1 MHDILSY
8 TAWPME
14 KFKSYG
20 LIHLSLLFIG
30 VTISVY
36 MSYRLRNSEEAKVDK
51 ILFKC
56 GLFLLVSEIYKQ
68 LFYTFYI
75 ENGSYPYWIFP
86 FQLCSVPMYLCLL
99 LPFIKKQK
107 IKDMIYNFM
116 ASYNL
121 MGGFISFLEP
131 SGLIHEYVSLTAHA
145 FVWHMMLVFIGLLI
159 ISTKL
164 AAKTLRD
171 FPKAMLTYLCLCLI
185 AYIIN
190 LIFYDKSNGT
200 INMFFIGPANS
211 SIIVFK
217 DICKNY
223 SVLLSSILFMFSSS
237 LASALLFLI
246 ACKYNKLTH

>member
-8 TAWPME
+8 TAWPMK
-14 KFKSYG
+14 KFESYG
-20 LIHLSLLFIG
+20 LIHLSLFFIG
-30 VTISVY
+30 LTISIY
-36 MSYRLRNSEEAKVDK
+36 MSYRLRNSDEAKVDK

-56 GLFLLVSEIYKQ
+56 GLFLLATEIYKQ
-68 LFYTFYI
+68 LFYFFYI

-99 LPFIKKQK
+99 LPFIKQQK
-107 IKDMIYNFM
+107 IKDMIYNFI

-131 SGLIHEYVSLTAHA
+131 SGLIHEYISLTVHA
-145 FVWHMMLVFIGLLI
+145 FIWHMMLVFIGLLI
-159 ISTKL
+159 IATKL
-164 AAKTLRD
+164 AAKNFDD
-171 FPKAMLTYLCLCLI
+171 FPKAILTYLCLCLI
-185 AYIIN
+185 AFIIN

-211 SIIVFK
+211 SIVVFK
-217 DICKNY
+217 DICQDH
-223 SVLLSSILFMFSSS
+223 SVLLSSILFMISSS
-237 LASALLFLI
+237 FASSLIFLT